1 MTCAKGSGKP
11 RWNADNRPFSVD
23 ILWRQRKPENNARG
37 SCAIPR
43 RGSKNASTVR
53 NGHCPGG
60 NSGTWEEQG
69 NLSLT
74 RVPGSGGR
82 RVRAGKARQLADP
95 MRRGQARSPASHTW
109 RGPCLILPGT
119 NAQARTDTPAGIR
132 TRTAG
137 IPGVP
142 CAGGAPRP
150 TRPRCRPTRTRTR
163 SSPSGRPPR
172 NSQSLSERWPP
183 AGVAAGQTGQVSLR

>member
-1 MTCAKGSGKP
+1 MQKAVENHAGMRITSH
-11 RWNADNRPFSVD
+11 
-23 ILWRQRKPENNARG
+23 ILWTACGDEKRPEKMRHG
-37 SCAIPR
+37 SCAVPR
-43 RGSKNASTVR
+43 RGSRNAFTVR

-74 RVPGSGGR
+74 RVPSSGGR
-82 RVRAGKARQLADP
+82 RARAGKARQLADP

-119 NAQARTDTPAGIR
+119 SAQPRTDTPAGTR

-137 IPGVP
+137 TPGVP

-150 TRPRCRPTRTRTR
+150 TRPRCQPTRTRTR
-163 SSPSGRPPR
+163 SSLSGRPPR
-172 NSQSLSERWPP
+172 NRPKSQRALAPRR
-183 AGVAAGQTGQVSLR
+183 A